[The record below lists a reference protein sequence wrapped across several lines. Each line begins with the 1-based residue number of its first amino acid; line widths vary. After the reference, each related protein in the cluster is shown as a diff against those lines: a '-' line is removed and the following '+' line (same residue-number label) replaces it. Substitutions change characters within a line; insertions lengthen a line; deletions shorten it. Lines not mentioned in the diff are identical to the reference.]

1 MANAYR
7 LSAYWHKNCQK
18 GLCTC
23 VTLAATSRALFQL
36 NYPGPFFPSRTVQDQ
51 VEPIQREISM
61 ADNSQGSFVNDSKA
75 RREQLLQK
83 LNKEKAALK
92 RLPTT
97 SLYASHR
104 LKVVNHA
111 IELLGLSSQS
121 TSNASDA
128 SKDLETLLAQLS
140 LQ

>member
-1 MANAYR
+1 MVN
-7 LSAYWHKNCQK
+7 
-18 GLCTC
+18 
-23 VTLAATSRALFQL
+23 
-36 NYPGPFFPSRTVQDQ
+36 
-51 VEPIQREISM
+51 
-61 ADNSQGSFVNDSKA
+61 NSSDCEA
-75 RREQLLQK
+75 RREQLLQR
-83 LNKEKAALK
+83 LTKEKAALK
-92 RLPTT
+92 RLPAT

-121 TSNASDA
+121 SSNASAA